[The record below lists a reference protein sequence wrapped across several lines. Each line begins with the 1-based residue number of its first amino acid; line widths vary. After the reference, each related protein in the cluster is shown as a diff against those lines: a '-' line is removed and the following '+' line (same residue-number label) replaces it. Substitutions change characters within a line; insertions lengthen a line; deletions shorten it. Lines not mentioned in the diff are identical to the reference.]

1 MNFKKIVSLGLITTS
16 LGLGVIAA
24 TTTANASANVP
35 ASLRGYYIGDHHLL
49 WLTKHTLREGAPQ
62 ADVYAYHILSISR
75 SGKTYRFHTRYTMGD
90 TIYPTL
96 KLKKV
101 GYHRLRLVGMATVHK
116 VTKAHYYRY
125 ANGGY

>member
-1 MNFKKIVSLGLITTS
+1 MKQHKILAVVLAIGSFGIISGFSQVAFASSTTPRS
-16 LGLGVIAA
+16 M
-24 TTTANASANVP
+24 
-35 ASLRGYYIGDHHLL
+35 RGYYIGNHHLL
-49 WLTKHTLREGAPQ
+49 WLTKRTLREGAPQ
-62 ADVYAYHILSISR
+62 ADVYSYHIRHISK
-75 SGKTYRFHTRYTMGD
+75 SGKTYRFYTRFTLGD

-101 GYHRLRLVGMATVHK
+101 GYHKIRLVGMATVHK

>member
-1 MNFKKIVSLGLITTS
+1 MKHKLLTIGLITLSFLVLSATS
-16 LGLGVIAA
+16 EKAFA
-24 TTTANASANVP
+24 SSTTPKSM
-35 ASLRGYYIGDHHLL
+35 RGYYIGDHHLL
-49 WLTKHTLREGAPQ
+49 WLTKHTLHEGAPQ
-62 ADVYAYHILSISR
+62 ADVYSYHIR
-75 SGKTYRFHTRYTMGD
+75 SVSKKGHNYRFHTSFTMGN

-101 GYHRLRLVGMATVHK
+101 GYHKLRLVGMATVHK